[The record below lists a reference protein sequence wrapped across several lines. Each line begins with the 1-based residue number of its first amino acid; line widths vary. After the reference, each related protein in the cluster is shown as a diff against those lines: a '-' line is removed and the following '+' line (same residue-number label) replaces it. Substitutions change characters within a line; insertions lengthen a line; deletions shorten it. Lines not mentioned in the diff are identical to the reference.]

1 MLQALGHQLVA
12 VVPVVVGGLLAL
24 FGVFLAP
31 ALQIKADTKKKRE
44 EKFEE
49 MVLALYEDGQW
60 LEAMRNHRI
69 FDTEPRPPG
78 VSPITRAVAMA
89 TVNFPELVDKI
100 ETFRIAS
107 MAYEAWISSAARIRI
122 NKTGEISEGHEEM
135 LREYYA
141 GLNSLQGTLKKYA
154 KKNLEFSVMRSGVSL
169 VLRVKMSRTSLRV
182 KRAGEAIPGKED
194 P

>member
-1 MLQALGHQLVA
+1 
-12 VVPVVVGGLLAL
+12 
-24 FGVFLAP
+24 
-31 ALQIKADTKKKRE
+31 
-44 EKFEE
+44 
-49 MVLALYEDGQW
+49 
-60 LEAMRNHRI
+60 
-69 FDTEPRPPG
+69 
-78 VSPITRAVAMA
+78 MA

-107 MAYEAWISSAARIRI
+107 MAYEAWISSAARTLI

-154 KKNLEFSVMRSGVSL
+154 KKNLEISVMRSGVSL

-194 P
+194 HKLRQRTDKGTAQQPHASLKFFRWRGAAWAP

>member
-107 MAYEAWISSAARIRI
+107 MAYEAWISSAARTRI
-122 NKTGEISEGHEEM
+122 DKTGEISEGHEEM

-154 KKNLEFSVMRSGVSL
+154 KKNLES
-169 VLRVKMSRTSLRV
+169 
-182 KRAGEAIPGKED
+182 A
-194 P
+194 

>member
-1 MLQALGHQLVA
+1 
-12 VVPVVVGGLLAL
+12 
-24 FGVFLAP
+24 
-31 ALQIKADTKKKRE
+31 
-44 EKFEE
+44 
-49 MVLALYEDGQW
+49 
-60 LEAMRNHRI
+60 
-69 FDTEPRPPG
+69 
-78 VSPITRAVAMA
+78 MA

-107 MAYEAWISSAARIRI
+107 MAYEAWISSAARTRI